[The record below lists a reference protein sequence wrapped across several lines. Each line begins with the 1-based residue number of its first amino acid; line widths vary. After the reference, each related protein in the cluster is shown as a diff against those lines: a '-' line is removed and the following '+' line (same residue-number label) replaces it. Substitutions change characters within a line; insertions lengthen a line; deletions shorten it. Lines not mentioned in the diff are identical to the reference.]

1 MIYFD
6 KQIQEEIKHI
16 EFQMEHLNEEEFL
29 EDIKDENPV
38 IEAFQKDK
46 TEKKIELYKKAKGL
60 LEKALKLHGKA
71 AKLKDN
77 VSIYKERN
85 NLIREALI
93 IDLNADV
100 SGVFYDKKDEEI
112 LEEFEAFK
120 NNYNK

>member
-46 TEKKIELYKKAKGL
+46 TEKKAKPECL
-60 LEKALKLHGKA
+60 FK
-71 AKLKDN
+71 
-77 VSIYKERN
+77 RF
-85 NLIREALI
+85 
-93 IDLNADV
+93 
-100 SGVFYDKKDEEI
+100 VFYRKKEWDKS
-112 LEEFEAFK
+112 
-120 NNYNK
+120 NPS